1 MQVGTLEYD
10 AASYKKPEIYS
21 ENVPIIKIRFI
32 TEQVVDED
40 AESKRRHDNLQA
52 EADEHYRI
60 LVQLQKIDAEF
71 DASIR
76 NNYDRKREVESTLS
90 MSENWHKF
98 IKTIHISLG
107 WSLAAYSATWQL
119 PGVPGRLYIEVNCI

>member
-1 MQVGTLEYD
+1 MQVGTLDYD

-32 TEQVVDED
+32 TEQVVDEA
-40 AESKRRHDNLQA
+40 AESKLRHDNLQA

-76 NNYDRKREVESTLS
+76 NNYDRKREVESTLA

-98 IKTIHISLG
+98 IKTIHVSLG
-107 WSLAAYSATWQL
+107 
-119 PGVPGRLYIEVNCI
+119 